1 MSNSVIFK
9 KEYCLTEVD
18 VFGIIKGYTNHPN
31 LKPHG
36 GYGMQTIILKA
47 EHHISIKKTL
57 ESVAE
62 AALIGARGNSGII
75 FAQYLEGLVKRLK
88 PRS

>member
-36 GYGMQTIILKA
+36 GYGMQMTGKQIY
-47 EHHISIKKTL
+47 
-57 ESVAE
+57 ESV
-62 AALIGARGNSGII
+62 
-75 FAQYLEGLVKRLK
+75 VRLK
-88 PRS
+88 